1 MSDRSPSFSHESPSA
16 IAAISQSPILW
27 GGAFTIGFYVTIP
40 YLPRFQ
46 ELAQRYFCSHP
57 LEYAT
62 TYLFFVGIAVLFF
75 KALAIGT
82 EKAALQF
89 EIFENIDQSDVEFA
103 DELKARIQSLPAR
116 FQDSWFISRMN
127 DIANY
132 LRPGQSQETVEEHI
146 RYLADR
152 AADKLHTSYALVRT
166 VTWAV
171 PILGF
176 LGTVIGITMAIAN
189 ISLTELQNSL
199 SEVVGGLSVS
209 FDTTALALTLS
220 LVLVFASFLVERL
233 EQQILSEVEDLGI
246 EEVAYRISPTDSQTS
261 TPIMKAEQ
269 QAADEL
275 LRQTRKMV
283 DEQMRMWSETLDRT
297 RKAWVESLQSQE
309 SQLHQA
315 ISKSLEQTLSSWQ
328 SELQS
333 GTSQLSEYQ
342 GELRKQTELLTQL
355 INREESLSSVSNR
368 LNENLAA
375 ITASNKLEE
384 VLHNLNAAVH
394 LLTSKSLNRVA

>member
-1 MSDRSPSFSHESPSA
+1 MSDRSPAISNESPSA
-16 IAAISQSPILW
+16 FAAISQSPILW
-27 GGAFTIGFYVTIP
+27 GGAFTIGFYVAIP
-40 YLPRFQ
+40 YLPKFQ
-46 ELAQRYFCSHP
+46 DLAQRYFCSHP

-62 TYLFFVGIAVLFF
+62 TYLFFVGMAVLFF
-75 KALAIGT
+75 KAIAVGT

-89 EIFENIDQSDVEFA
+89 EIFENIDQTDIPFA
-103 DELKARIQSLPAR
+103 DELKLRIQSIPAR
-116 FQDSWFISRMN
+116 FQNSWFISRMS

-220 LVLVFASFLVERL
+220 LVLVFASFLVERM

-246 EEVAYRISPTDSQTS
+246 EEVAYRISPSDAQPSS
-261 TPIMKAEQ
+261 PIMKAEQ
-269 QAADEL
+269 QAADEI

-297 RKAWVESLQSQE
+297 RKSWVESLQSQE
-309 SQLHQA
+309 TQLNHA
-315 ISKSLEQTLSSWQ
+315 ISKSLEQTLDSWQ
-328 SELQS
+328 TELRS
-333 GTSQLSEYQ
+333 GVGQLTEYQ
-342 GELRKQTELLTQL
+342 GELQKQTELLTQL
-355 INREESLSSVSNR
+355 INREESLASVSHH
-368 LNENLAA
+368 LNENLSA

-394 LLTSKSLNRVA
+394 LLTSKSINRVA

>member
-1 MSDRSPSFSHESPSA
+1 MSDRSPSISNESPSA
-16 IAAISQSPILW
+16 FAAISQSPILW
-27 GGAFTIGFYVTIP
+27 GGAFTIGFYVAIP
-40 YLPRFQ
+40 YLPKFQ
-46 ELAQRYFCSHP
+46 DLAQRYFCSHP

-75 KALAIGT
+75 KAIAVGT

-89 EIFENIDQSDVEFA
+89 EIFENIDQTDIPFA
-103 DELKARIQSLPAR
+103 DELKLRIQSIPAR
-116 FQDSWFISRMN
+116 FQNSWFISRMN

-220 LVLVFASFLVERL
+220 LVLVFASFLVERM

-246 EEVAYRISPTDSQTS
+246 EEVAYRISPTDAQPSS
-261 TPIMKAEQ
+261 PIMKAEQ
-269 QAADEL
+269 QAADEI

-297 RKAWVESLQSQE
+297 RKSWVESLQSQE
-309 SQLHQA
+309 TQLNHA
-315 ISKSLEQTLSSWQ
+315 ISKSLEQTLDSWQ
-328 SELQS
+328 SELRS
-333 GTSQLSEYQ
+333 GVGQLSEYQ
-342 GELRKQTELLTQL
+342 GELQKQTELLTQL
-355 INREESLSSVSNR
+355 INREESLASVSHH
-368 LNENLAA
+368 LNENLSA

-394 LLTSKSLNRVA
+394 LLTSKSINRVA

>member
-1 MSDRSPSFSHESPSA
+1 MPDSQNTYSHESSSTLT
-16 IAAISQSPILW
+16 AISQSPILW
-27 GGAFTIGFYVTIP
+27 GGAFTIGFYLAIP

-46 ELAQRYFCSHP
+46 DLAQRYFCSHP

-62 TYLFFVGIAVLFF
+62 TYLFFVGMAVLFF
-75 KALAIGT
+75 KAIAVGT
-82 EKAALQF
+82 EKAALRF
-89 EIFENIDQSDVEFA
+89 EIFENIDQTDRNFGA
-103 DELKARIQSLPAR
+103 ELKHRIQSLPAQ
-116 FQDSWFISRMN
+116 FQNSWFITRMR
-127 DIANY
+127 DVANY
-132 LRPGQSQETVEEHI
+132 LRPGQSQETVEEHL

-152 AADKLHTSYALVRT
+152 AADKLHESYALVRT

-176 LGTVIGITMAIAN
+176 LGTVIGITMAIAH

-246 EEVAYRISPTDSQTS
+246 EEVAYRMNSREAEPTSPL
-261 TPIMKAEQ
+261 IKAEQ

-275 LRQTRKMV
+275 LSQTRKMV
-283 DEQMRMWSETLDRT
+283 DAQMRLWSEALDRT
-297 RKAWVESLQSQE
+297 RQTWVESLHSQE
-309 SQLHQA
+309 SQLQQA
-315 ISKSLEQTLSSWQ
+315 ITKSLEQTLNSWQ
-328 SELQS
+328 SELRT
-333 GTSQLSEYQ
+333 GTNQLSEQQ
-342 GELRKQTELLTQL
+342 GELQKQTELLVQL
-355 INREESLSSVSNR
+355 LNREESLASVSNR